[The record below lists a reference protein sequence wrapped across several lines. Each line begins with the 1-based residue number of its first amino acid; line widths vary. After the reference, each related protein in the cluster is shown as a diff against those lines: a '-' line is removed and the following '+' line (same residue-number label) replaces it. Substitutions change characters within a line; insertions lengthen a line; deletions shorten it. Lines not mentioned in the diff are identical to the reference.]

1 MSNRTKVRAH
11 ASARAAQKTKA
22 LESLATYHRGV
33 INAQQELLRRWIAM
47 FGNYCT
53 TADSGQLYKDTM
65 EVV

>member
-1 MSNRTKVRAH
+1 MRAQST
-11 ASARAAQKTKA
+11 AMATQKIKA
-22 LESLATYHRGV
+22 LQGV
-33 INAQQELLRRWIAM
+33 IRTQRAVLRRWIAL